1 MITANHKVH
10 KVDNTTIVGNH
21 NKMANEKTKKKL
33 RLRESSSSSS
43 SSSSSEEDAII
54 NNVFEGEIFGIMQGN
69 GDININGN
77 IVQHSS
83 VGGNIV
89 QTSRVGGNIVQTS
102 RVGGNI
108 VQTSRVGGNI
118 VQKKGGRH
126 ISNIFMNNGTCTS
139 TYIESNGSCIINC
152 DNGIPNKNG
161 FYYQDGVVRF
171 EYNGKQ
177 YVIRDGKL
185 ICDGEVKKEDLPEYI
200 SHVKYVF
207 NRPEILLN
215 MTYNVILD

>member
-10 KVDNTTIVGNH
+10 KVDNTTGNH

-33 RLRESSSSSS
+33 KLRESSSSSS
-43 SSSSSEEDAII
+43 SEEDVII
-54 NNVFEGEIFGIMQGN
+54 NNVFEGEILGCIMQGN
-69 GDININGN
+69 DDINIGGN
-77 IVQHSS
+77 IVQYSS

-89 QTSRVGGNIVQTS
+89 QNCRVGGNIVQ
-102 RVGGNI
+102 NC
-108 VQTSRVGGNI
+108 RVGGNI
-118 VQKKGGRH
+118 VQKKGRRH

-207 NRPEILLN
+207 DRPEILLN
-215 MTYNVILD
+215 KTYNVILD